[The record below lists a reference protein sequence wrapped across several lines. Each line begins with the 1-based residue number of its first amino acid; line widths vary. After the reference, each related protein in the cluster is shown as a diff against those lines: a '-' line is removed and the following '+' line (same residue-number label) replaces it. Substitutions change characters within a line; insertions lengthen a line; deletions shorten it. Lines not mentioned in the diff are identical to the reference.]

1 MNTRAMELD
10 LHLEQPSFD
19 HPHQQQI
26 NALVALVSSLLG
38 TLRAKGALSEP
49 EVERA
54 LRTADA
60 FLPDGSEALGLRL
73 LAVVREAETLAAGRP
88 EPGASPG
95 ADPLDRGGPRG

>member
-1 MNTRAMELD
+1 MNVDVEL
-10 LHLEQPSFD
+10 EAPGFD

-60 FLPDGSEALGLRL
+60 FIPNGSEALGLRL
-73 LAVVREAETLAAGRP
+73 LAVVREAEGLAVSHQIPPEA
-88 EPGASPG
+88 EPGG
-95 ADPLDRGGPRG
+95 DPLDRTGPRR

>member
-1 MNTRAMELD
+1 MNLELR
-10 LHLEQPSFD
+10 LEQLSFD

-73 LAVVREAETLAAGRP
+73 LAVVREAETLAAGR
-88 EPGASPG
+88 EAPGSP
-95 ADPLDRGGPRG
+95 DPLDRSRPRG